1 MWNIFSGPSGG
12 VPGLSFSGTDP
23 SVWPIRPPCLME
35 MRGKGRW
42 ASGHVTTGERRRVVT
57 DGDVLEC
64 GTDALDTSLPL
75 GPAVSLLGIH
85 GDKTGMCAASYVS
98 FTAKLW
104 KPPNSWKRG
113 KLSL

>member
-12 VPGLSFSGTDP
+12 VPELSFSGTDP

-57 DGDVLEC
+57 DGDVL
-64 GTDALDTSLPL
+64 ALRNRRLGYEPPSGPSGFTSRNP
-75 GPAVSLLGIH
+75 
-85 GDKTGMCAASYVS
+85 
-98 FTAKLW
+98 
-104 KPPNSWKRG
+104 R
-113 KLSL
+113 